1 MFPSLLIANGAKG
14 GSFMKCTTCKKRMQL
29 VSVSY
34 DFVIKGKGIKV
45 VNIPAE
51 QSSGG
56 GRVEVS
62 GSKGILTSDTYGL
75 LRTLC
80 SRNPK
85 IRPIRAT
92 FSCFAGPKVM
102 LFHASMKK
110 HDLLT
115 LVS

>member
-1 MFPSLLIANGAKG
+1 
-14 GSFMKCTTCKKRMQL
+14 MKCTTCKKRMQL
-29 VSVSY
+29 VSVSH

-85 IRPIRAT
+85 NIRNPPYSGYFLMFCMT
-92 FSCFAGPKVM
+92 F
-102 LFHASMKK
+102 
-110 HDLLT
+110 
-115 LVS
+115 

>member
-1 MFPSLLIANGAKG
+1 
-14 GSFMKCTTCKKRMQL
+14 MQL

-75 LRTLC
+75 L
-80 SRNPK
+80 
-85 IRPIRAT
+85 
-92 FSCFAGPKVM
+92 
-102 LFHASMKK
+102 
-110 HDLLT
+110 
-115 LVS
+115 